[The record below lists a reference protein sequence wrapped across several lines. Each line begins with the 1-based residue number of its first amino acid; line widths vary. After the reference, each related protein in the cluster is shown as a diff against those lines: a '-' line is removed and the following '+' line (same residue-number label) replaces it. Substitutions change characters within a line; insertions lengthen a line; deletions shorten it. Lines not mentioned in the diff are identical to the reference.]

1 VGFRPPRPLRGSAG
15 NKSEGKAFKQPNLRI
30 PFTSTSTK
38 KEITMFYRLTNQ
50 FEIPLALVGGFVLG
64 AVPYVLNSL
73 LALA

>member
-1 VGFRPPRPLRGSAG
+1 
-15 NKSEGKAFKQPNLRI
+15 
-30 PFTSTSTK
+30 
-38 KEITMFYRLTNQ
+38 MFYRLTNQ